1 MLDIERGQHPLR
13 WFLYASEDRHQ
24 TAADINVGS
33 SIVQQ
38 IEQTMLHSNAY
49 MEKFRLL
56 RDQPPGVPYALE
68 LKNQPSTSSEI
79 AAIIHTNSIANSS
92 PRSVHVWRNHPT
104 ANEGE
109 FVDIL
114 SSHYEPLQYPLLF
127 LHASPGWSNKFFPN
141 LTQMKYYRM
150 RLLQNDNRF
159 RSLGRLN
166 NEYLVDM
173 FSRMEDERLQYRR
186 QGLIDR
192 AGGEKDINYHLGPDW
207 IGSRAWASEQVA
219 DSLAL
224 CREYGRPSLFITV
237 TTNPNWP
244 EIRERLYPGQNAS
257 DQPGVVA
264 RAFKA
269 RFSLM
274 MKAIS

>member
-1 MLDIERGQHPLR
+1 
-13 WFLYASEDRHQ
+13 
-24 TAADINVGS
+24 
-33 SIVQQ
+33 
-38 IEQTMLHSNAY
+38 
-49 MEKFRLL
+49 
-56 RDQPPGVPYALE
+56 
-68 LKNQPSTSSEI
+68 
-79 AAIIHTNSIANSS
+79 
-92 PRSVHVWRNHPT
+92 
-104 ANEGE
+104 
-109 FVDIL
+109 
-114 SSHYEPLQYPLLF
+114 
-127 LHASPGWSNKFFPN
+127 
-141 LTQMKYYRM
+141 MKYYRI

-244 EIRERLYPGQNAS
+244 EIWDRLYPGQNTS
-257 DQPGVVA
+257 EQPGVVA

>member
-1 MLDIERGQHPLR
+1 MLHIERGQHPLR
-13 WFLYASEDRHQ
+13 WLLYASEDRHQ
-24 TAADINVGS
+24 TAAHIDVGS
-33 SIVQQ
+33 SIVPQ

-79 AAIIHTNSIANSS
+79 PAIIRTNSIANSS
-92 PRSVHVWRNHPT
+92 PCGVHVWRNHPT
-104 ANEGE
+104 AKEGE

-141 LTQMKYYRM
+141 LTQMTYYRM
-150 RLLQNDNRF
+150 RLLQIDDRF
-159 RSLGRLN
+159 RSLGRLM

-186 QGLIDR
+186 QGLIHR
-192 AGGEKDINYHLGPDW
+192 AGGEKYINYHLGPDW

-257 DQPGVVA
+257 DQLGVVA

-269 RFSLM
+269 RFSVM